1 MAFLFP
7 KFACANLAG
16 SAVNLLNSGV
26 VIYLSL
32 SCSVFFF
39 FNFISFYVTVSFFI
53 QLITLGFL
61 FSAVLR
67 AIVAAKL
74 EILGIL
80 SLTSFIVVSRAA
92 VVVKLVILCISLLSL
107 FIFELRIVL
116 VAKIVISGISSS
128 IFYFLQ

>member
-39 FNFISFYVTVSFFI
+39 FFSLVFMLLSVFLSK
-53 QLITLGFL
+53 LITLGFL

>member
-39 FNFISFYVTVSFFI
+39 LISLVFMSLSVFLSK
-53 QLITLGFL
+53 LITLGFL

-67 AIVAAKL
+67 PIVAAKL

>member
-1 MAFLFP
+1 M
-7 KFACANLAG
+7 
-16 SAVNLLNSGV
+16 LL
-26 VIYLSL
+26 
-32 SCSVFFF
+32 SVFL
-39 FNFISFYVTVSFFI
+39 SK
-53 QLITLGFL
+53 LITLGFL
-61 FSAVLR
+61 FPAVLR

>member
-39 FNFISFYVTVSFFI
+39 LISLVFMLLSVFLSK
-53 QLITLGFL
+53 LITLDFL

-92 VVVKLVILCISLLSL
+92 IVVKLVILCISLLSL